1 MLTNC
6 FCSIIVPMT
15 SIRTSFDREEFDR
28 RLLELSDLLDEDEDL
43 TEIFDFVLARDLGE
57 FDEAENSLFPKS
69 SLVKVS
75 SSFKRA
81 KTLSSA
87 SRRGSSS
94 VSSVTTSAFSIS
106 FRPLDLR
113 LLEGIFEM
121 EALLEDNPEFIFF
134 DANVVSLLDLL
145 TSVIRVSAVLGG
157 PVLFE
162 ASSSTSLDLLRPKDL
177 FVV

>member
-1 MLTNC
+1 MSSLKA
-6 FCSIIVPMT
+6 
-15 SIRTSFDREEFDR
+15 SFDREEFEK
-28 RLLELSDLLDEDEDL
+28 LLELSDLLDEDEDL
-43 TEIFDFVLARDLGE
+43 TEIFDFVLARALGE
-57 FDEAENSLFPKS
+57 FDEAEKSLFPKS

-87 SRRGSSS
+87 SRGGSSS
-94 VSSVTTSAFSIS
+94 VSSLTTSALSI
-106 FRPLDLR
+106 FFLPLR
-113 LLEGIFEM
+113 LLRGILEM
-121 EALLEDNPEFIFF
+121 EALLEDNPSLSEFILF

-145 TSVIRVSAVLGG
+145 TSVMSVSAVLGG

-162 ASSSTSLDLLRPKDL
+162 VSSSTSLGLLRPKDL